1 MVQEMEPTKEHYG
14 RKVRKGWFLLAGAL
28 TLFALSAWTVLP
40 PVTYPML
47 VLAVGAPEGAPWMI
61 VIAVIIIALVWLR
74 DRTPL
79 SIPSALFAAAAL
91 SLASVPLVQF
101 PATARRFDQAMRAGL
116 GAGYLTA
123 IPVAARRGL
132 RPHPLNPAELF
143 TGLRPGPSRVT
154 RGVPFAAGDNI
165 RLTMDIY
172 RPPSAG
178 SYPAIVQI
186 YGGAWQRGA
195 PGDNAPFASYLASR
209 GYVVF
214 AVDYR
219 HAPRWQWPTQIE
231 DVRAALSWIAT
242 HGSQY
247 DADVNRLALI
257 GRSAG
262 AELAMVAAYTPGAPP
277 VRAVVSYYGPV
288 DLEEGYRLPPRPDP
302 LGVRSITE
310 AFLGGS
316 PDAASEQYRE
326 ASPITYGERHQ
337 PPTLLIYGAR
347 DHVVEARYGAM
358 LYRRLR
364 AGGSTVVFLEIPWA
378 EHAFDVLSGGLG
390 AQLALYHTERF
401 LGWALRATSR
411 GSLPP

>member
-1 MVQEMEPTKEHYG
+1 MANEREPTKEHYG
-14 RKVRKGWFLLAGAL
+14 RGVRKGRFLLAGAV

-47 VLAVGAPEGAPWMI
+47 VLAVGAPEIAPGVVVMG
-61 VIAVIIIALVWLR
+61 VIIIALVWLR
-74 DRTPL
+74 GSSPL
-79 SIPSALFAAAAL
+79 SVPAILFAAAAV
-91 SLASVPLVQF
+91 SLASVPLVRF
-101 PATARRFDQAMRAGL
+101 PATARRFDQAMRGGL
-116 GAGYLTA
+116 GASYLMA
-123 IPVAARRGL
+123 IPAVARRGL
-132 RPHPLNPAELF
+132 RRHPLEPIELF

-154 RGVPFAAGDNI
+154 RGVPFAASDSV
-165 RLTMDIY
+165 RLTMDVY

-186 YGGAWQRGA
+186 YGGAWQQGA
-195 PGDNAPFASYLASR
+195 PGDNAAFASYLASR

-219 HAPRWQWPTQIE
+219 HAPRWQWPAQIE

-242 HGSQY
+242 HGRQY

-288 DLEEGYRLPPRPDP
+288 DLAEGYRLPPRPDP
-302 LGVRSITE
+302 LGVRAIID

-316 PDAASEQYRE
+316 PDAAPERYRE
-326 ASPITYGERHQ
+326 ASPITYAVRPQ

-390 AQLALYHTERF
+390 AQLALFHAERF
-401 LGWALRATSR
+401 LGWALRATSP
-411 GSLPP
+411 GSPPP